1 MPYTHL
7 LYEIDGPIAYL
18 TLNRPESLNALN
30 LALVRDLQQ
39 AMVDVT
45 ADTAVRVVVL
55 AGAGRAWSAGYDLKQ
70 HANDPVVG
78 AARWRAILRDD
89 VAMTLAVWDCPKP
102 VIAQVHGYCLGGACE
117 LAAICDLTVAAEDA
131 IFGEPE
137 VRMGSGPVSLI
148 LPYLL
153 GSKKAR
159 ELLYTGDTI
168 DAAQAL
174 ALGLVNR
181 VVPRDRL
188 RAETRALALKI
199 ARTPPEIIA
208 LTKAPLNRVF
218 DLMGLREAFAAN
230 VDASA
235 ILNAAELPE
244 QRDFERIASE
254 QGLKAAL
261 AWRDSR
267 FGESVANSVQQTA
280 EP

>member
-7 LYEIDGPIAYL
+7 LYEQDGPIAYL
-18 TLNRPESLNALN
+18 TLNRPEALNALN
-30 LALVRDLQQ
+30 EALVQDIMQ
-39 AMVDVT
+39 AMAAIASD
-45 ADTAVRVVVL
+45 AAVRVAIL

-70 HANDPVVG
+70 HADDPVVG
-78 AARWRAILRDD
+78 AARWRGILAAD

-102 VIAQVHGYCLGGACE
+102 VIAQVHGYCLGGSCE
-117 LAAICDLTVAAEDA
+117 LAAMCDLTVAADDA
-131 IFGEPE
+131 VFGEPE

-168 DAAQAL
+168 GADEAL

-181 VVPRDRL
+181 VVPRAQL
-188 RAETRALALKI
+188 QQETRALALKI
-199 ARTPPEIIA
+199 ARTPPEVIA
-208 LTKAPLNRVF
+208 LTKAPINRVF
-218 DLMGLREAFAAN
+218 ELMGLRQALAAN
-230 VDASA
+230 IDASA
-235 ILNAAELPE
+235 ILNGADLPE
-244 QRDFERIASE
+244 QREFDQIFRA

-267 FGESVANSVQQTA
+267 F
-280 EP
+280 PD

>member
-7 LYEIDGPIAYL
+7 RYEIEGPIAYL

-30 LALVRDLQQ
+30 QALVADLRR
-39 AMVDVT
+39 AMADVA
-45 ADTAVRVVVL
+45 ADATVRVAVL

-70 HANDPVVG
+70 HADDPVVG
-78 AARWRAILRDD
+78 AARWRAILADD
-89 VAMTLAVWDCPKP
+89 VAMTLAIWDCPKP
-102 VIAQVHGYCLGGACE
+102 IIAQVHGYCLGGACE
-117 LAAICDLTVAAEDA
+117 LAALCDLTVASEDA
-131 IFGEPE
+131 VFGEPE

-168 DAAQAL
+168 DASEAL

-181 VVPRDRL
+181 VVPRDQL
-188 RAETRALALKI
+188 HAETRTLALKI

-208 LTKAPLNRVF
+208 LTKGPINRVF
-218 DLMGLREAFAAN
+218 ELMGLRAAFAAN

-235 ILNAAELPE
+235 ILNGADLPE
-244 QRDFERIASE
+244 QREFERVLHAR
-254 QGLKAAL
+254 GLKAAL
-261 AWRDSR
+261 AWREGR
-267 FGESVANSVQQTA
+267 FA
-280 EP
+280 ELETRTQ

>member
-7 LYEIDGPIAYL
+7 LYETDGPIAYL
-18 TLNRPESLNALN
+18 TLNRPEALNALN
-30 LALVRDLQQ
+30 QALVRDLRQ
-39 AMVDVT
+39 AM
-45 ADTAVRVVVL
+45 ADIAADAAVRVAVL

-70 HANDPVVG
+70 HADDPVVG
-78 AARWRAILRDD
+78 AVRWRAILRDD

-137 VRMGSGPVSLI
+137 VRLGSGPVSLI

-174 ALGLVNR
+174 TLGLVNR
-181 VVPRDRL
+181 VVPRERL
-188 RAETRALALKI
+188 QAETRALALKI

-218 DLMGLREAFAAN
+218 ELMGLREAFAAN

-244 QRDFERIASE
+244 QREFERITGA

-267 FGESVANSVQQTA
+267 FGESVAGGTETRQ
-280 EP
+280 P